1 MAETLI
7 VKSAN
12 ASFDASTGMVAP
24 QVSHRILGEDVSS
37 AVTPLEMRADGL
49 LYRANGAAANSS
61 TRIFGWST
69 RAGKAGQTM
78 TVYGLG
84 AVAKYADG
92 TLVPG
97 SLLFLGTIGGAGVG
111 TLSSTASVGDAVGL
125 AQAIDDSNI
134 RITRNI

>member
-7 VKSAN
+7 AKSPN

-24 QVSHRILGEDVSS
+24 QVSHRMLGEDIGS
-37 AVTPLEMRADGL
+37 ALTPLQMKADGL
-49 LYRANGAAANSS
+49 LWRASGAAADANA
-61 TRIFGWST
+61 RIFGWST

-78 TVYGLG
+78 TVYGEG
-84 AVAKYADG
+84 AVGKYADE

-97 SLLFLGTIGGAGVG
+97 SLLFLGTVGGAGVG
-111 TLSSTASVGDAVGL
+111 TLSSTASVGDAVGC
-125 AQAIDDSNI
+125 AQAIDASNI